1 MNHNSENNTLE
12 SIKAIQGYLDSGFI
26 SANDLQN
33 ELEFWSKASIIS
45 DNNSA
50 SNDEPQSVK
59 ISNPFVFNAKKQKT
73 FDSSNNHPTPKI
85 STQNQHDSQ
94 GRAAINQILEMSQ
107 KQSNKSN
114 EFSNQY
120 YYQNTSDSPNT
131 QNIPSAQNS
140 ENYNTAANNNNNMG
154 NLANSESNNIL
165 SSILSEQFLSGLA
178 KDSLFTSSDSM
189 PINALNMMNKPAHVS
204 NQQAYFRVNESNV
217 SAQDQNQSNLSNFV
231 ESFNTTISKKSD
243 DSSISESGKYSRS
256 TIENFLRIKEA
267 ASRLM
272 SEINNGQ
279 QISSQQKEDS
289 ESFKLPNRD
298 TSHGSSIQ
306 KDLGSKRLSDE
317 LESASKRAKSN
328 SSYNSNDSQLISN
341 ASEDTLNGDRRKV
354 TSEEDKRRRNTA
366 ASARFRV
373 KKKLKEQMLEQ
384 RNLEMSQRLQEM
396 EKKVKK
402 VTMENR
408 WLKSIVVEKEPNSLI
423 TKGCPCHHPNGF
435 SSTECNVNDNE
446 VSDDFD
452 L

>member
-1 MNHNSENNTLE
+1 MNQHSENNTLE

-33 ELEFWSKASIIS
+33 ELEFWSKASVIS

-50 SNDEPQSVK
+50 SSDEPQSVK
-59 ISNPFVFNAKKQKT
+59 ISNPFVFNAKKHKT
-73 FDSSNNHPTPKI
+73 FDSSNNQDAPKI
-85 STQNQHDSQ
+85 SNQSQQDSQ

-107 KQSNKSN
+107 KQSNNTN

-120 YYQNTSDSPNT
+120 YYQNNT
-131 QNIPSAQNS
+131 ESTNSQTIPSAQNS
-140 ENYNTAANNNNNMG
+140 ANYNTADNSSSKVG
-154 NLANSESNNIL
+154 NGESNIL
-165 SSILSEQFLSGLA
+165 SSILSDQFLSGLA
-178 KDSLFTSSDSM
+178 KDSLFTGGDS
-189 PINALNMMNKPAHVS
+189 ISLNSLGLMNKPAHLPS
-204 NQQAYFRVNESNV
+204 QQAYFRVNESNV
-217 SAQDQNQSNLSNFV
+217 SAQEHNQNSLTNFV
-231 ESFNTTISKKSD
+231 ESYNTTKTRKSD
-243 DSSISESGKYSRS
+243 DLPISESGKYSRS

-279 QISSQQKEDS
+279 QISSQLKETP
-289 ESFKLPNRD
+289 ESSKLPNND
-298 TSHGSSIQ
+298 TSYSISAQ
-306 KDLGSKRLSDE
+306 NDQSSKRLSDDF
-317 LESASKRAKSN
+317 ESASKKVKSN
-328 SSYNSNDSQLISN
+328 SSYISNDSQITSN
-341 ASEDTLNGDRRKV
+341 ASEDTQTGERRKV

-402 VTMENR
+402 VTMENK